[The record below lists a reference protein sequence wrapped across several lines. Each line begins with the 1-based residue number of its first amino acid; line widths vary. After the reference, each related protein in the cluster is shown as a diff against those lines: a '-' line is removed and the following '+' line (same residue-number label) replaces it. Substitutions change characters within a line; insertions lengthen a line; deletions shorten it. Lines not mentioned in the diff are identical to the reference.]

1 MKLHTLHTPKILL
14 AGMLAPL
21 LPLTSSAATIWS
33 ENFDGLTTG
42 SLVNDGDGTLDNFD
56 TFFRIGGPTSI
67 SVNETSP
74 GSYTDANHL
83 YLGFRYQTGNAN
95 IVLSSNWDSGN
106 DYSLSFDLDSGATQ
120 NSGTLPSVSL
130 GFGDGTSTT
139 ATGILAS
146 TTYTITDDI
155 VTLNVSGA
163 DIANA
168 GANGQKIYLRLEKP
182 GAVGNVSAQYY
193 YDDFVLDATAAV
205 PEPASTSL
213 IGLAGLALLARR
225 RR

>member
-1 MKLHTLHTPKILL
+1 MKLYTLHTPKILL

-21 LPLTSSAATIWS
+21 LPLTSSAATVWS
-33 ENFDGLTTG
+33 ENFDGLATG
-42 SLVNDGDGTLDNFD
+42 LLANDGDGTLDSFD
-56 TFFRIGGPTSI
+56 TFFRIGGPSN
-67 SVNETSP
+67 SVGINETSP

-83 YLGFRYQTGNAN
+83 YVGYRYQTANAN

-106 DYSLSFDLDSGATQ
+106 DYTLSFDLDSGATQ
-120 NSGTLPSVSL
+120 NNSTLPSVSL

-146 TTYTITDDI
+146 TTYTITDNI

-163 DIANA
+163 DIASA
-168 GANGQKIYLRLEKP
+168 GANGQKIYLRLQKP
-182 GAVGNVSAQYY
+182 NSSAQYY
-193 YDDFVLDATAAV
+193 FDDFVLDATAAV

-213 IGLAGLALLARR
+213 IGLAGLCFVLRR